1 MSARLKRAA
10 RDCHSRRDVVEN
22 STFIH
27 KTGRPRV
34 WDITLSMTQAGY
46 HDSGFEIMSFV
57 PRAITIAVV
66 SLVSLCLSTAD
77 PADAVRPTRASM
89 VKFGHVVIA
98 LTRVGN
104 DPNAFAPT
112 VSESPIKRSLP
123 WPLDAI
129 RAGRAESGVTGVKTG
144 VT

>member
-1 MSARLKRAA
+1 
-10 RDCHSRRDVVEN
+10 
-22 STFIH
+22 
-27 KTGRPRV
+27 
-34 WDITLSMTQAGY
+34 MTQVGY

-89 VKFGHVVIA
+89 VNFGHVVIA

-112 VSESPIKRSLP
+112 VSESPIKRSVP
-123 WPLDAI
+123 CPFAAI
-129 RAGRAESGVTGVKTG
+129 RAGCAESGVTGVAQAIAATHTTSRTKARDG
-144 VT
+144 